1 MNPKRADGF
10 AAFFFVLLVGVFF
23 WQTVFQGKLPVPS
36 DTLVGLYHPWRDLY
50 RDTNPRGV
58 PFKNFLITD
67 PVRQQIPWRK
77 IVIDQWKEGIIPTW
91 NPFNFFRKPP
101 CLRIFN
107 QPFYIP

>member
-1 MNPKRADGF
+1 MVLQH
-10 AAFFFVLLVGVFF
+10 FFSFYSSEYFLANRIS
-23 WQTVFQGKLPVPS
+23 GKLPVPS

-77 IVIDQWKEGIIPTW
+77 IVIDQWKEGIID
-91 NPFNFFRKPP
+91 
-101 CLRIFN
+101 LESV
-107 QPFYIP
+107 